1 MIRRGRNPLHPLL
14 RLLPLRHTPTSSH
27 SRVYK
32 SVVPP
37 LHTRNSPTCYSFTF
51 NSTSPHT
58 HHLIRCY
65 SSSSTATTTTTTTFS
80 SSSSNSNDE
89 DDGWEDEDDHL
100 QLNVES
106 QVPQPN
112 TWFRWLTISQLFLIR
127 YYSFS
132 SFLEIHIDFLVVVG
146 RLETEEMGVGWY
158 WEMLSGE
165 NALSGPRARCS
176 TSISPKISGFS
187 PSRLLLEVTSTSA
200 SISFPTSNELL
211 LLLIHCSKILC
222 SVNLYAL
229 NCSLTSRGISS
240 NRLWMWGMLLNLN
253 ITMLHLHCEEYAI
266 HNRWLGVISK
276 H

>member
-1 MIRRGRNPLHPLL
+1 MTMLRRGRNPLHPLL
-14 RLLPLRHTPTSSH
+14 RLLLLRHTPTSSH

-32 SVVPP
+32 SVIPP
-37 LHTRNSPTCYSFTF
+37 LHTRNRPTCYSFTF

-58 HHLIRCY
+58 HHLIRY
-65 SSSSTATTTTTTTFS
+65 YSTATTTTTATFSSS

-112 TWFRWLTISQLFLIR
+112 TRFRWLTFSQLFLIR
-127 YYSFS
+127 YYSF
-132 SFLEIHIDFLVVVG
+132 FPFPKIHIDLLVVVG
-146 RLETEEMGVGWY
+146 RLETEAMGVGWY

-165 NALSGPRARCS
+165 NALSGPHARCS

-200 SISFPTSNELL
+200 SISFPTS
-211 LLLIHCSKILC
+211 KWAAAA
-222 SVNLYAL
+222 Y
-229 NCSLTSRGISS
+229 TFF
-240 NRLWMWGMLLNLN
+240 
-253 ITMLHLHCEEYAI
+253 
-266 HNRWLGVISK
+266 
-276 H
+276 